1 MAMPG
6 NGRGGEAPDDLDD
19 DGTIDADEQLALADA
34 DERLPW
40 LESDEDDDYEQPGVD
55 TGRIVAFAA
64 VGLLFVVLLLGALY
78 YFTRDPRDAELV
90 ADGSTIE
97 APDTPYKTRPEDPGG
112 REVEGTGDTSFE
124 VAEGQQVEGRIDAG
138 GGVPAPSIDR
148 EQAGAPTPAPSRT
161 PAPAASSAPTGGVGV
176 QVGAYSTRAQAEA
189 GWSQLA
195 GRYEALKGRSHR
207 VLEGTADSGTVYR
220 LQAVAGSAAEAD
232 TLCRSIRAA
241 GGDCQVKR

>member
-1 MAMPG
+1 MALP
-6 NGRGGEAPDDLDD
+6 GGEGSADLDG
-19 DGTIDADEQLALADA
+19 DGAIEADEQLTLADA

-40 LESDEDDDYEQPGVD
+40 LESDEEYEEPGVD

-64 VGLLFVVLLLGALY
+64 VGLLFIALLLGAAY
-78 YFTRDPRDAELV
+78 YFTRDPSDAALV

-97 APDTPYKTRPEDPGG
+97 APDEPYKTRPADPGG
-112 REVEGTGDTSFE
+112 RRVEGTGDTSFE

-138 GGVPAPSIDR
+138 AAVVGTDRVPRD
-148 EQAGAPTPAPSRT
+148 
-161 PAPAASSAPTGGVGV
+161 APAATPSASPASVSGVGV

-189 GWSQLA
+189 GWNQLVT
-195 GRYEALKGRSHR
+195 RFDALQGRSHR
-207 VLEGTADSGTVYR
+207 VLEGTADSGTIYR

-232 TLCRSIRAA
+232 TLCRAIKAA